1 MLDGGASTCGFNPRE
16 HELYDHAGVDASFY
30 VPTCIAGD
38 EVFLATSKMGT
49 DTQKNYRNRVS
60 VPIFLGIGISF
71 IDVLPHLDQKLYG
84 RNTFHFTKS
93 CIPDLATGNV
103 IHI

>member
-1 MLDGGASTCGFNPRE
+1 MWYEVLDYHRMLDGGVSTGGLNPRE

-49 DTQKNYRNRVS
+49 DTQRNYRHRVS
-60 VPIFLGIGISF
+60 VSIFLGIGISF
-71 IDVLPHLDQKLYG
+71 IDVLSYLDQKLYG
-84 RNTFHFTKS
+84 RDAFRF
-93 CIPDLATGNV
+93 A
-103 IHI
+103 

>member
-1 MLDGGASTCGFNPRE
+1 MLDSGASIGGFNPRE
-16 HELYDHAGVDASFY
+16 YELYDHAGVDVGIY

-38 EVFLATSKMGT
+38 EVFLTTGKMGT

-71 IDVLPHLDQKLYG
+71 IDVLPHLDQKLYR
-84 RNTFHFTKS
+84 RNAFHFTKS

-103 IHI
+103 IRI